1 MASNNS
7 INNQALNGF
16 TASGGNINISNDAA
30 AATVNVGT
38 GAAVKSTTVGST
50 NSTSATTVQSGSGA
64 LNVTST
70 NGAMT
75 LNSGTGQI
83 NISENAAATTIRIGT
98 AAASKSIVIGSSN
111 TSSFVTMQSGPS
123 GTMTINSNSG
133 PLAVN
138 SGNGQLDISGDSAN
152 ATVNIATAN
161 ANKQLTVGSNN
172 SSSKTT
178 IRVGTQPS
186 ITLQT
191 GDLTIDGNNATT
203 TLTSSGAALNIASSN
218 GTIIINSGT
227 GSTSISNDGAA
238 SSLNLG
244 TGAAN
249 KSVLVGSATTGSTT
263 TIRAGTGGIQFTDS
277 FLNLPTT
284 TATAGQI
291 RINNARFM
299 HAYNGATNTFLGSS
313 SGNFTATAT
322 DSVGI
327 GQNALTALTSGVNN
341 TIIGS
346 TAGDAITTGFSNTSA
361 GYGSMGAI
369 NTGAANTAFGNS
381 ALAASTTGNF
391 NVAIGMQ
398 SMDTGIATGDG
409 YNTYMGWQSGRN
421 VSTGAEN
428 TGVGARSFS
437 SITTGTKNT
446 GIGSNSGRDNTG
458 SNNVALG
465 AETLMLGTSIDNSVA
480 VGFQALRNL
489 GTGDYNCAIGYQAG
503 GSFNGTEASNICINS
518 SGVAADNNTLR
529 IGAGTGTGIQ
539 QLNTVV
545 IHGISSITPSNT
557 TLNVP
562 VIDATGQIGTSIP
575 ASGTVGLG
583 SDTNANTLNV
593 MTGAAVK
600 TVTIGS
606 TNTSST
612 TTVQGGT
619 GGIQLSG
626 TFVNIPTTTST
637 TGQIRMNN
645 TRFIH
650 SYGTNNL
657 YVGKTTG
664 NFTLTGAGN
673 AAFGE
678 SCMASLTSGFNN
690 TAVGINAEGAMTTGN
705 DNTAVGIGSSGAI
718 TTGGYNTS
726 TGSSSLGQ
734 LTTGSYNAT
743 FGYNSGVNYTTS
755 ESSNVCINNA
765 GTSGDSNTLRIGAA
779 TGTAAQQLNATYIHG
794 VRGITTVNNDAVAV
808 LVDSAGQFGTT
819 SSSIRFKENVED
831 MGDVSS
837 SIYDLRPV
845 TFDFIGKNYSSK
857 QTGLIAEEVF
867 DVMPSLVAHDKD
879 GVIESV
885 KYHELPVLLLNE
897 IKKLKERIEVLEGLQ
912 K

>member
-38 GAAVKSTTVGST
+38 GAAVKSTTVGSANSTSATTVQSGSGALNVTSANGALTVNSGTGALGISTDASATTVSIATGAAVKGVTLGST

-75 LNSGTGQI
+75 LNSGTGTLSVSSDSSAATI
-83 NISENAAATTIRIGT
+83 NISTG
-98 AAASKSIVIGSSN
+98 
-111 TSSFVTMQSGPS
+111 
-123 GTMTINSNSG
+123 
-133 PLAVN
+133 
-138 SGNGQLDISGDSAN
+138 
-152 ATVNIATAN
+152 N

-178 IRVGTQPS
+178 IRGGTQPS

-218 GTIIINSGT
+218 GTILINSGT

-284 TATAGQI
+284 TATTGQI
-291 RINNARFM
+291 RINNSRFL
-299 HAYNGATNTFLGSS
+299 HEFGGSS
-313 SGNFTATAT
+313 NAFIGDSAGNFTLSGANST
-322 DSVGI
+322 GI
-327 GQNALTALTSGVNN
+327 GQNALAAMTSGAQN
-341 TIIGS
+341 TAIGGLAMQS
-346 TAGDAITTGFSNTSA
+346 TTTSADSVAVGWRALNAITTGGSGNTAIGKDSMVSA
-361 GYGSMGAI
+361 TNCNNNTAVGVSSLQ
-369 NTGAANTAFGNS
+369 NTTGA
-381 ALAASTTGNF
+381 F
-391 NVAIGMQ
+391 NVAIG
-398 SMDTGIATGDG
+398 SSCLTSATNGSNSIVG
-409 YNTYMGWQSGRN
+409 HLGGNS
-421 VSTGAEN
+421 VSTGEFN
-428 TGVGARSFS
+428 CGIGRSALATL
-437 SITTGTKNT
+437 TTGNYNI
-446 GIGSNSGRDNTG
+446 GIGYTG
-458 SNNVALG
+458 GNNL
-465 AETLMLGTSIDNSVA
+465 TLADS
-480 VGFQALRNL
+480 
-489 GTGDYNCAIGYQAG
+489 
-503 GSFNGTEASNICINS
+503 SNICIN
-518 SGVAADNNTLR
+518 NTGTAGDSNTMRL
-529 IGAGTGTGIQ
+529 GAGTGTSSQ
-539 QLNTVV
+539 QLNKVF

-562 VIDATGQIGTSIP
+562 VIDGVGQIGTSIP

-690 TAVGINAEGAMTTGN
+690 TAVGINAEAAMTTGN
-705 DNTAVGIGSSGAI
+705 DNTAVGIGSLSAI

-726 TGSSSLGQ
+726 TGSVSLGQ
-734 LTTGSYNAT
+734 LVTGSYNAT

-765 GTSGDSNTLRIGAA
+765 GTVGESNTLRIGAA

-794 VRGITTVNNDAVAV
+794 VRGITTVNNDAIAV